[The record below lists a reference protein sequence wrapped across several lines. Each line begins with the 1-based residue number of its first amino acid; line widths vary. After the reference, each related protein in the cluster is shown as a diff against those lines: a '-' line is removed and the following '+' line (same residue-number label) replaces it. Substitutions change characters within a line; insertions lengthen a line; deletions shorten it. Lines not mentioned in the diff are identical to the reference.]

1 MINMDHKGG
10 LMSKKALAL
19 AGFLLLGGVSWAAE
33 VEWVK
38 DLNSAL
44 QQAQKANKKLLVDF
58 FSPT

>member
-1 MINMDHKGG
+1 MDHKGG

-19 AGFLLLGGVSWAAE
+19 TGFLLLAGSGWGAE

-38 DLNSAL
+38 DLNSAM
-44 QQAQKANKKLLVDF
+44 QQAQKENKKLLIDF